1 MTEELRDR
9 VLVGTEGDVADKQGV
24 ALRAGLVTEVPSA
37 GLGAVLV
44 VVVVGW
50 AASSVVEVDLATIN
64 LGVLLGVVSLGSVG
78 RVDVLD
84 ITETAGAT
92 RVAVGDNA
100 NTRKLT
106 EALELLAEPLLVDV
120 PGQVTNEE
128 VRRSARSLLIS
139 LLRLLGGGSGLL
151 LSLALLGGLLRLGL
165 GRVRIRAFGVV
176 RFIRI
181 LGFLGRFLIRSEK
194 EI

>member
-84 ITETAGAT
+84 ITETGC
-92 RVAVGDNA
+92 
-100 NTRKLT
+100 
-106 EALELLAEPLLVDV
+106 
-120 PGQVTNEE
+120 
-128 VRRSARSLLIS
+128 
-139 LLRLLGGGSGLL
+139 
-151 LSLALLGGLLRLGL
+151 SLAR
-165 GRVRIRAFGVV
+165 
-176 RFIRI
+176 
-181 LGFLGRFLIRSEK
+181 
-194 EI
+194 